1 MESTE
6 NIDLIEV
13 KKNELFKKD
22 ILDLKILS
30 EKITK
35 MYEDEFKEAFKQIL
49 LLSKEDFMSF
59 IINGIRILLI
69 EMYGEENLNDD
80 NLIKI
85 QEKSFNKIEK
95 EYQMNYRK
103 LNYAWNNYIRE
114 KNKNK
119 ENINY
124 LTNFRK
130 HCCETNDI
138 AYHNCQI
145 EQSKFLSVEENNEIK
160 YVICI
165 ECQTVYYSNF
175 ILCYCSYCNIDYY
188 SSILSKEE
196 NKNLLIAT
204 WANYH
209 CEKIINEK
217 MKCIKCRKDFYL
229 NLETKMLN
237 CLNPKC
243 NFITKSN
250 RILWTCTICKED
262 FKSEAIVYNPLQYK
276 RVKQVIAQ
284 TLNIKHRAHPK
295 RIPCCKL
302 NIFFTEFTHKKDCDG
317 ILYEGEL
324 DNKIIIVCEKC
335 KAINFYDRFI
345 WTCPQCNNR
354 FRDKLLLKKKKT
366 FSHLYSNLGKK
377 NNLTS
382 LNSERN
388 SYDYNSNYFNRSESR
403 KNSNCS
409 ICETESSAHDN
420 FKKSKTN
427 LYDILEKRRNDSKNH
442 SERDSVEQ
450 SISERKDLK
459 MIFKN
464 GEEIIENYNKNKNE
478 NEEDNSISKKLFIDE
493 IKNDIDGHNRF
504 NNRHK
509 KSIDYNSSDIK
520 FDGIF
525 RKNFIRNDERKR
537 TEYNNIIS
545 LRLDHKDDEKIVV
558 DEDLKE
564 KRKDEEKLEEN
575 SNEKSEG
582 KYRKFIRFE
591 KRRKE
596 EEDEKRK
603 KEEDEK
609 RRRR

>member
-196 NKNLLIAT
+196 NPKLLIAT
-204 WANYH
+204 WKKYH
-209 CEKIINEK
+209 CNKLIDEK
-217 MKCIKCRKDFYL
+217 MKCIKCKGDFYL
-229 NLETKMLN
+229 NPETRLLN
-237 CLNPKC
+237 CLIKKC
-243 NFITKSN
+243 NFITKTS
-250 RILWTCTICKED
+250 
-262 FKSEAIVYNPLQYK
+262 
-276 RVKQVIAQ
+276 RV
-284 TLNIKHRAHPK
+284 L
-295 RIPCCKL
+295 
-302 NIFFTEFTHKKDCDG
+302 
-317 ILYEGEL
+317 
-324 DNKIIIVCEKC
+324 
-335 KAINFYDRFI
+335 
-345 WTCPQCNNR
+345 
-354 FRDKLLLKKKKT
+354 
-366 FSHLYSNLGKK
+366 
-377 NNLTS
+377 
-382 LNSERN
+382 
-388 SYDYNSNYFNRSESR
+388 
-403 KNSNCS
+403 
-409 ICETESSAHDN
+409 
-420 FKKSKTN
+420 
-427 LYDILEKRRNDSKNH
+427 
-442 SERDSVEQ
+442 
-450 SISERKDLK
+450 
-459 MIFKN
+459 
-464 GEEIIENYNKNKNE
+464 
-478 NEEDNSISKKLFIDE
+478 
-493 IKNDIDGHNRF
+493 
-504 NNRHK
+504 
-509 KSIDYNSSDIK
+509 
-520 FDGIF
+520 
-525 RKNFIRNDERKR
+525 
-537 TEYNNIIS
+537 
-545 LRLDHKDDEKIVV
+545 
-558 DEDLKE
+558 
-564 KRKDEEKLEEN
+564 
-575 SNEKSEG
+575 
-582 KYRKFIRFE
+582 
-591 KRRKE
+591 
-596 EEDEKRK
+596 
-603 KEEDEK
+603 
-609 RRRR
+609 